1 MLGTLLV
8 ETRWIHFP
16 YERTQVSALNLGDEN
31 EHTSPGKGGG
41 GGLTSPGGTYTIYM
55 HTCSIGTKGG
65 CSITGTCGW
74 VLKLLVG

>member
-1 MLGTLLV
+1 MLGKLLV

-41 GGLTSPGGTYTIYM
+41 GGGSLPLVARIQYTC
-55 HTCSIGTKGG
+55 TLALLELRVGVPLLEPVGG
-65 CSITGTCGW
+65 C
-74 VLKLLVG
+74 